1 MISLSYTTITI
12 PLKVKRKLEE
22 EKGNKDWG
30 RFLLELLNDRREKE
44 KLERKIAALMLIEK
58 FSKLN
63 VNFEEIKLKMSVKE
77 IEVND

>member
-1 MISLSYTTITI
+1 VISLSYTTITI